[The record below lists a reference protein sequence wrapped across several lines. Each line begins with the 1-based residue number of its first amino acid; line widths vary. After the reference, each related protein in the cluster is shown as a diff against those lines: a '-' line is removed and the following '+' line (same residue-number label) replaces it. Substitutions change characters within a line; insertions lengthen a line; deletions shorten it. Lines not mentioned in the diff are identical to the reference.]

1 MALERKDEGMEI
13 TRWQQERQPGEA
25 ELRERLVAEGLSPH
39 RWSNG
44 PGDEYAVHSHSYTK
58 VLYCVRGSIR
68 FTLPDQGDHVDLGPG
83 DRLVLPAGTRHGA
96 IVGPA
101 GVTCIEAPRYE
112 R

>member
-1 MALERKDEGMEI
+1 MEI
-13 TRWQQERQPGEA
+13 TRWTEETAPTEA
-25 ELRERLVAEGLSPH
+25 ELRRRMQAEGLSPH
-39 RWSNG
+39 SWSNG
-44 PGDEYAVHSHSYTK
+44 PGDEYSAHSHSYTK

-68 FTLPDQGDHVDLGPG
+68 FSLSDSGEQLDLHPG
-83 DRLVLPAGTRHGA
+83 DKMVLPAGTRHSA